1 MPQAGPGTVH
11 ADRPLPVGSP
21 LAPTA
26 GAQRIVAIDVLRG
39 VVLLGILVMNVSFM
53 GWPEAW
59 AMGPLRHPDGTV
71 AERALWFV
79 AEVFA
84 NMKMMSIFSLLFGAG
99 IVMVADRAIAAGRS
113 PAKLHYKRM
122 VWLGVIGFI
131 HIFFMWYGDI
141 LLTYAM
147 VGALAYLMRRL
158 PVRWLVGLGFGLLGI
173 ALLITLAFA
182 GLFALWRMG
191 DPAGYAELDMYS
203 HDGVLSEVAAYR
215 GGPVAQLRHRV
226 PAALMMLLFVGPIMF
241 YWWSGGMMLLGMAA
255 MKTRLITGELS
266 SAVYTKLLGL
276 GLFVGLPMGAAL
288 AGYKLYATP
297 ASIHTAPGGITAM
310 LEQSC
315 HYLTVVPI
323 VCGWIGGVLLLCKQP
338 WFAKLSHP
346 LACVGRMAL
355 TNYLSQTIL
364 VTFIFYGHGLGYF
377 AKLQRP
383 AMFGI
388 VLGVWALQL
397 AWSPLWLA
405 RFRYGPMEWL
415 WRSLTYARLEP
426 MRRRAAVVHKS

>member
-1 MPQAGPGTVH
+1 MSQAPPH
-11 ADRPLPVGSP
+11 PASLPTAPAPGSP

-53 GWPEAW
+53 GWPDAW
-59 AMGPLRHPDGTV
+59 AMEPLTFVDDTP
-71 AERALWFV
+71 AERGLWLL

-99 IVMVADRAIAAGRS
+99 IVLVADRAAAAGKS
-113 PAKLHYKRM
+113 PAALHYKRM
-122 VWLGVIGFI
+122 AWLLVFGLVHLFLFW
-131 HIFFMWYGDI
+131 HGDI
-141 LLTYAM
+141 LAIYAL
-147 VGALAYLMRRL
+147 VGSVVFLLRRV
-158 PVRWLVGLGFGLLGI
+158 PVRWLVVLGLTSIGVTFVIWLGFA
-173 ALLITLAFA
+173 ALVAVLEHQ
-182 GLFALWRMG
+182 
-191 DPAGYAELDMYS
+191 DPAAAAEIDAY
-203 HDGVLSEVAAYR
+203 DAAGVEETIANYR
-215 GGPVAQLRHRV
+215 GGPLSQMRSRV
-226 PAALMMLLFVGPIMF
+226 PSGLFMLLFLGPILY
-241 YWWSGGMMLLGMAA
+241 YWWPAGMMLLGMAA
-255 MKTRLITGELS
+255 MKTRLITGQLH
-266 SAVYTKLLGL
+266 AKVYARMLVVGL
-276 GLFVGLPMGAAL
+276 VVGLPMSAAL
-288 AGYKLYATP
+288 AWIHLHDESEHASVMFLSMAAHFAATLP
-297 ASIHTAPGGITAM
+297 M
-310 LEQSC
+310 
-315 HYLTVVPI
+315 
-323 VCGWIGGVLLLCKQP
+323 VCAWIGGVLLLCKQP

-355 TNYLSQTIL
+355 TNYLSQTLI

-426 MRRRAAVVHKS
+426 MRRRAAVAHKS

>member
-1 MPQAGPGTVH
+1 MSQAPPH
-11 ADRPLPVGSP
+11 PALLPTAPAPGSP

-53 GWPEAW
+53 GWPDAW
-59 AMGPLRHPDGTV
+59 AMEPLTFVDDTP
-71 AERALWFV
+71 AERGLWLL

-99 IVMVADRAIAAGRS
+99 IVMVADRAAAAGKS
-113 PAKLHYKRM
+113 PAALHYKRM
-122 VWLGVIGFI
+122 AWLLVFGLVHLFLFW
-131 HIFFMWYGDI
+131 HGDI
-141 LLTYAM
+141 LAIYAL
-147 VGALAYLMRRL
+147 VGSVVFLLRRV
-158 PVRWLVGLGFGLLGI
+158 PVRWLVVLGLTSLGVTFVIWLGFA
-173 ALLITLAFA
+173 ALVAVLEHQ
-182 GLFALWRMG
+182 
-191 DPAGYAELDMYS
+191 DPAAAAEIDAY
-203 HDGVLSEVAAYR
+203 DAAGVEETIANYR
-215 GGPVAQLRHRV
+215 GGPLSQMRSRV
-226 PAALMMLLFVGPIMF
+226 PSGLFMLLFLGPILY
-241 YWWSGGMMLLGMAA
+241 YWWPAGMMLLGMAA
-255 MKTRLITGELS
+255 MKTRLITGELHAKVYARML
-266 SAVYTKLLGL
+266 AVGL
-276 GLFVGLPMGAAL
+276 VVGLPLSAAL
-288 AGYKLYATP
+288 AWIHLHDESEHASVMFLSMAAHFAATLP
-297 ASIHTAPGGITAM
+297 M
-310 LEQSC
+310 
-315 HYLTVVPI
+315 

-355 TNYLSQTIL
+355 TNYLSQTLI

-383 AMFGI
+383 AMFAI

-405 RFRYGPMEWL
+405 RFRFGPMEWL

-426 MRRRAAVVHKS
+426 MRRRAAVAHKS